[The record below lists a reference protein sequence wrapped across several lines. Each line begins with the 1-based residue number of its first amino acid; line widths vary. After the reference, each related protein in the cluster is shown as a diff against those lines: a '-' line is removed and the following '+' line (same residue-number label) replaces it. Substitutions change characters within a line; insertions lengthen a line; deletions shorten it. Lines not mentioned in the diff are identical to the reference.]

1 MITSE
6 VLGMG
11 GWGKV
16 RVAKLRGYRVAAK
29 CLHQQ
34 ILSEYNVLQFKR
46 EMNISAKIRH
56 PNLLL
61 FMGAT
66 LEGEPIILTE
76 LLPTSLRKEL
86 EKRKLSRPVIC
97 SIVQDIAHGLSYLHQ
112 WKPHPIIHRDISSGN
127 VLLESLSNGWRA
139 KVSDYG
145 SANFMNLVS
154 TTGPGSPTYA
164 APEANF
170 PMQQTPKMDVYSFGV
185 LLVEMCTG
193 QLPEVKP
200 EEREA
205 QIKRIHWPAMVSLLR
220 SCIQERPADRPT
232 MSDIA
237 SMPLKGRNTNN
248 QD

>member
-1 MITSE
+1 MITGE
-6 VLGMG
+6 KLGKG

-16 RVAKLRGYRVAAK
+16 RVAKLRGYHVAAK
-29 CLHQQ
+29 YLYQR
-34 ILSEYNVLQFKR
+34 ILSEHNIQLFKR
-46 EMNISAKIRH
+46 EMNISAKLRH
-56 PNLLL
+56 PNVLL

-66 LEGEPIILTE
+66 LEGKPIILTE
-76 LLPTSLRKEL
+76 LMSTSLRKEL
-86 EKRKLSRPVIC
+86 ENKKLNKLEIC

-185 LLVEMCTG
+185 LLVEMCIG

-205 QIKRIHWPAMVSLLR
+205 QIKRIYWPAMVSLLR

-232 MSDIA
+232 M
-237 SMPLKGRNTNN
+237 PV
-248 QD
+248 